1 MKTNVRYSIIKNT
14 VSALS
19 LVAILAVCESAAQA
33 QPAWLGGNNQADS
46 SGGVVVDKDAFRKS
60 SDEVVGKVLAA
71 RIKFLDAKAK
81 LMEALGLKT
90 DSVTKASEALRA
102 KEGSTSS
109 KDILK
114 GIDESKKTTAEADQ
128 QFTDSLAQSQELSAE
143 SKVKYAEGTGK
154 FIEGVLLEKDQ
165 IEKIQK
171 LVEQGQSLAKSASIL
186 EKPKMLGLVKPVKT
200 LSTMVPG
207 DVKEGTLTLGK
218 IMKFAKK
225 ENITSIP
232 NADKAAASLGSLE

>member
-1 MKTNVRYSIIKNT
+1 MKTNTRNSILKKTIPILLI
-14 VSALS
+14 A
-19 LVAILAVCESAAQA
+19 AILTLSGTAAQA
-33 QPAWLGGNNQADS
+33 QLGGVFGSKPAN
-46 SGGVVVDKDAFRKS
+46 GVVVDKDAFRKS